1 MTENKFG
8 SFTTGKIPKQL
19 IFIIVAIGLGIYVI
33 RNSFIYINPGNVG
46 ISINRL
52 NGEIAEKALEPGF
65 KFRLIGFQDILEY
78 PIFMQTLVLSKASNE
93 GNTYNEE
100 INVNSIEGQPIS
112 CDVSVSFELAAD
124 KVPHLYLTF
133 RQDINQ
139 ITQGYVKQTI
149 RQIMQEV
156 IGNVEVAD
164 FLGKAKSSIVSKV
177 QNEIQQKLNVYG
189 FVIKQFTINEIRP
202 PEAVLKAIEQKN
214 IMAQEALKSKNQL
227 KKVQFEAQQEVE
239 KARGVADAIMNKAT
253 SQAEANRIISK
264 SLNST
269 LVRYRAIE
277 KWSGK
282 LSDIGSPDMPFTNST
297 PSNNGKK

>member
-8 SFTTGKIPKQL
+8 FTTGKIPKQIIL
-19 IFIIVAIGLGIYVI
+19 IAASVILGITLI
-33 RNSFIYINPGNVG
+33 RNSFVYINPGNVG
-46 ISINRL
+46 IGINRL
-52 NGEIAEKALEPGF
+52 NGEISEKALSPGF
-65 KFRLIGFQDILEY
+65 KFKLIGFQDIVEY
-78 PIFMQTLVLSKASNE
+78 PVFMQTLILTKSSME
-93 GNTYNEE
+93 GSEYNEE

-112 CDVSVSFELAAD
+112 CDVSVSFELEPD

-133 RQDINQ
+133 RQDIHQ

-164 FLGKAKSSIVSKV
+164 FLGRAKSSIVTKV
-177 QNEIQQKLNVYG
+177 QNEIQKKLSVYG

-239 KARGVADAIMNKAT
+239 KARGVSEAILNRAK
-253 SQAEANRIISK
+253 SQAEANKILSK

-282 LSDIGSPDMPFTNST
+282 LSDIGSPDMPFTTSN
-297 PSNNGKK
+297 PSNGKK

>member
-1 MTENKFG
+1 MIEKKLG
-8 SFTTGKIPKQL
+8 SFTAGKIPKQL
-19 IFIIVAIGLGIYVI
+19 IMIVASIILVI
-33 RNSFIYINPGNVG
+33 ILIKSSFIYINPGNVG
-46 ISINRL
+46 ILINRL
-52 NGEIAEKALEPGF
+52 NGEIADKALNPGF
-65 KFRLIGFQDILEY
+65 KFRLVGFQDIVEY
-78 PIFMQTLVLSKASNE
+78 PVFMQTLILSKNADN
-93 GNTYNEE
+93 NVYNEE
-100 INVNSIEGQPIS
+100 VNVNSIEGQPIS
-112 CDVSVSFELAAD
+112 CDVSVSFELEPD

-133 RQDINQ
+133 RQDINE

-156 IGNVEVAD
+156 VGNVEVAD
-164 FLGKAKSSIVSKV
+164 FLGRAKSNIVNKV
-177 QNEIQQKLNVYG
+177 QLQVQERLSNYG

-239 KARGVADAIMNKAT
+239 KARGSAESIMNRAK

-264 SLNST
+264 SLNPT

-282 LSDIGSPDMPFTNST
+282 LPDIGSSDMPFTGANL
-297 PSNNGKK
+297 NNKGK

>member
-8 SFTTGKIPKQL
+8 FTTGKIPKQIIL
-19 IFIIVAIGLGIYVI
+19 IATSVILGITLI
-33 RNSFIYINPGNVG
+33 RNSFVYINPGNVG
-46 ISINRL
+46 IGINRL
-52 NGEIAEKALEPGF
+52 NGEISEKALSPGF
-65 KFRLIGFQDILEY
+65 KFKLIGFQDIVEY
-78 PIFMQTLVLSKASNE
+78 PVFMQTLILTKSSME
-93 GNTYNEE
+93 GSEYNEE

-112 CDVSVSFELAAD
+112 CDVSVSFELEPD

-133 RQDINQ
+133 RQDIHQ

-164 FLGKAKSSIVSKV
+164 FLGRAKSSIVTKV
-177 QNEIQQKLNVYG
+177 QNEIQKKLSVYG

-239 KARGVADAIMNKAT
+239 KARGVSEAILNRAK
-253 SQAEANRIISK
+253 SQAEANKILSK

-282 LSDIGSPDMPFTNST
+282 LSDIGSPDMPFTTSN
-297 PSNNGKK
+297 PSNGKK

>member
-19 IFIIVAIGLGIYVI
+19 ILIIISIIIGLIII

-46 ISINRL
+46 ILINRL
-52 NGEIAEKALEPGF
+52 NGEIDDKALEPGF
-65 KFRLIGFQDILEY
+65 KFRFIGFQDIVEY
-78 PIFMQTLVLSKASNE
+78 PIFMQTLVLSKNSTE
-93 GNTYNEE
+93 GDSFNEE

-112 CDVSVSFELAAD
+112 CDVSVSFELEAD

-133 RQDINQ
+133 RKDIDE
-139 ITQGYVKQTI
+139 ITQGYVKQNI

-156 IGNVEVAD
+156 VGNVEVAD
-164 FLGKAKSSIVSKV
+164 FLGKAKSSIVNKV
-177 QNEIQQKLNVYG
+177 QTQVQEELGVYG

-214 IMAQEALKSKNQL
+214 IMAQEALRAKNQL

-239 KARGVADAIMNKAT
+239 KARGSAEAIMNRAK
-253 SQAEANRIISK
+253 SQAEANKIISK
-264 SLNST
+264 SLNQT

-282 LSDIGSPDMPFTNST
+282 LPDIGSSEMPFTGS
-297 PSNNGKK
+297 SLNNKSK